1 MNDLKDALHGY
12 NFSVMSYIMNNF
24 RCYFH
29 DTIISMSNM
38 FVFMSITYSILA
50 YAFGIPG
57 RPVILQCGKSILK
70 GPEPLD
76 WSVYNKDRL
85 LLARGFF
92 VNSTLAN
99 ASYYDRLGE
108 GRAELSPNASL
119 TIHSYENRDG
129 GDYYCSSRSRYVT
142 ATLRPFRM
150 YIL

>member
-1 MNDLKDALHGY
+1 ML
-12 NFSVMSYIMNNF
+12 FTW
-24 RCYFH
+24 H
-29 DTIISMSNM
+29 DNIDIKY
-38 FVFMSITYSILA
+38 VCFMSITYSILA

-119 TIHSYENRDG
+119 TIHSYENRDD

-150 YIL
+150 YILWTVDLRLIIVPILPIACKLQ